1 MPGFA
6 CAAAPAAGLGES
18 ERSFDSDSLTTL
30 LDMTRNRLNR
40 TPIWVLFALS
50 AVAFAVT
57 AIASQPVPNWPQF
70 RGPNS
75 QGVAENAKPPVVFGP
90 DKALLWKTT
99 LPAGVSSPCI
109 WGDRIFVTAFDAE
122 RKQLETICL
131 DRKTGKVLWR
141 KDAPAHAIQEVH
153 EISSPA
159 NTTPA
164 TDGRI
169 VCVYFASFG
178 LVAYDFDGAVKW
190 SKPLDT
196 PNLFWGGGASPALI
210 EGMVVLK
217 VSRGD
222 DSHLLA
228 LRPETGEEVWKA
240 ANAVFND
247 GWATPITWK
256 ENGCGR
262 VGVFTMDGFLAH
274 DLRTGTNVWRLSG
287 TPPQASGTP
296 AVGNGMLYFS
306 AAGILGGTHTVTQ
319 PPPFQQLIERYDRN
333 KDGFLGTDELTDDFL
348 LVDRGGSR
356 GTGTMPMMTGNMPWK
371 VFVGPDKDG
380 KPRTFAKAEWEA
392 EVTRMFDSFKEGEKG
407 LKSAVFAVPAGG
419 SGDVT
424 NEVAWTDS
432 RGVPEVP
439 SPLFYQGRLY
449 FVRNGGLLACRD
461 PQTGK
466 PLYDERV
473 GAEGGYYASP
483 VAADGRIYVASDRGV
498 ITILKAGDRFALLN
512 RSELKETIMAT
523 PAIVDNNLYVRSAK
537 HIWAFGE
544 GVTSKR

>member
-1 MPGFA
+1 MKRIHFIALVAVLSAGLVTRTN
-6 CAAAPAAGLGES
+6 AAAPAPA
-18 ERSFDSDSLTTL
+18 
-30 LDMTRNRLNR
+30 
-40 TPIWVLFALS
+40 
-50 AVAFAVT
+50 
-57 AIASQPVPNWPQF
+57 NWPQF

-75 QGVAENAKPPVVFGP
+75 QGVAENAKPPVAFGP
-90 DKALLWKTT
+90 DKALLWKTP
-99 LPAGVSSPCI
+99 LPSGVSSPCI

-122 RKQLETICL
+122 RKQLETIGL
-131 DRKTGKVLWR
+131 DRKTGMVLWR
-141 KDAPAHAIQEVH
+141 KDAPTNAVQAVH
-153 EISSPA
+153 DISSPA

-169 VCVYFASFG
+169 VCVYFPSFG
-178 LVAYDFDGAVKW
+178 LIAYDFDGAVKW

-210 EGMVVLK
+210 EGLVVLK

-240 ANAVFND
+240 ANAAFND

-256 ENGCGR
+256 ENGSGR

-274 DLRTGTNVWRLSG
+274 DVRTGTNVWRLSG

-306 AAGILGGTHTVTQ
+306 AAGILGGMHTITQ
-319 PPPFQQLIERYDRN
+319 PPPFSELIGTYDKN
-333 KDGFLGTDELTDDFL
+333 KDGLLGTDELTDDFL

-356 GTGTMPMMTGNMPWK
+356 GTGTKPMKTGNMPWK
-371 VFVGPDKDG
+371 VFVSSDKDE
-380 KPRTFAKAEWEA
+380 KPRKFSQTEWEA
-392 EVTRMFDSFKEGEKG
+392 EVTRMFDRFKEDEKG
-407 LKSAVFAVPAGG
+407 LKSAVFAVPTGG

-424 NEVAWTDS
+424 NNVAWIDS

-449 FVRNGGLLACRD
+449 FVRNGGLFTCRD

-466 PLYDERV
+466 SLYDERI

-498 ITILKAGDRFALLN
+498 VTVLKAGDTFTVLGRA
-512 RSELKETIMAT
+512 ELKEAIMAT
-523 PAIVDNNLYVRSAK
+523 PALVGDKLYVRTAG
-537 HIWAFGE
+537 HLWAFGE
-544 GVTSKR
+544 